1 MALEQDSLGA
11 LNAYAL
17 KEREKNQTALKAE
30 AEKRVRDYEAE
41 LQTLLGS
48 LDAYQK
54 QGTQT
59 AQPLDPSDPM
69 FLQKLQTQ
77 QQRAAM
83 TGSNFRLPGQNSL
96 EALAADPTY
105 NPQSV
110 DWESMQAGAQKKL
123 QEAQRYAQ
131 SLETVPGYQEAVN
144 KARGGGA
151 GDLDAYL
158 FGAMSADD
166 GTQSRLHA
174 AKTQGEQLGLRGM
187 EQQRRDADYMQSLQ
201 AKRGELARGNREK
214 YAEQEDQ
221 RAYSDFL
228 NNSFADYLE
237 QVNGASM
244 NRVPKEQIA
253 AIRSGSG
260 QWGQIDAG
268 TRANLYGQ
276 MAQSQQGG
284 RFDIMSQLYS
294 GNPNAPKWGSM
305 SYADFR
311 EKRRNQQSAGA
322 DWLNQNKP
330 KNSGWGGSGG
340 W

>member
-1 MALEQDSLGA
+1 MALESDSLGA

-17 KEREKNQTALKAE
+17 KEREKNQSLLKAE

-59 AQPLDPSDPM
+59 AQPLDPNDPM
-69 FLQKLQTQ
+69 YMQKLQMQ
-77 QQRAAM
+77 QQREAM
-83 TGSNFRLPGQNSL
+83 TGSQFRLPGQNSL
-96 EALAADPTY
+96 DAMAADPNY
-105 NPQSV
+105 NPQAMN
-110 DWESMQAGAQKKL
+110 WESMQAGAQEKL
-123 QEAQRYAQ
+123 RGAQEYAQ
-131 SLETVPGYQEAVN
+131 GLETVPGYQEAVN

-201 AKRGELARGNREK
+201 AKRGELAQGNKDKYQNQQDMNEYMNYLQQFEREQ
-214 YAEQEDQ
+214 AM
-221 RAYSDFL
+221 R
-228 NNSFADYLE
+228 
-237 QVNGASM
+237 
-244 NRVPKEQIA
+244 
-253 AIRSGSG
+253 
-260 QWGQIDAG
+260 
-268 TRANLYGQ
+268 
-276 MAQSQQGG
+276 MAQSQGYAINPAQIQHMSTPWGAGG
-284 RFDIMSQLYS
+284 RQANQRDVDNQLDTLS
-294 GNPNAPKWGSM
+294 GYGDYNRGGYLG
-305 SYADFR
+305 YADWRGARR
-311 EKRRNQQSAGA
+311 ESQNKQPQGS
-322 DWLNQNKP
+322 WLNQNKP
-330 KNSGWGGSGG
+330 KNSGWGESGG